1 MGYPLRLVPLH
12 PVLWSSIRFMTCSWP
27 KLRGKLLQNCLHNMV
42 DSIIGY
48 CLAGRMLSLPHR
60 LSSTVEPVSLYVTA
74 VLLCD
79 SVGIHQD
86 DKGNEYSSPKAV
98 WMSVSKQIQ
107 EVNKPDPH
115 SLVISRKT
123 EGEETDCLPRTGWN
137 ANWIFL
143 LAFEN
148 VDIFICPSFLHVLH
162 SQLASHPK

>member
-1 MGYPLRLVPLH
+1 
-12 PVLWSSIRFMTCSWP
+12 
-27 KLRGKLLQNCLHNMV
+27 MV

-74 VLLCD
+74 VLLCN

-123 EGEETDCLPRTGWN
+123 EGEETVCQGQDGTQIEFSSWPLKMLTFSSAHHFCMSYIHNLLHTLNNCLGPKKKKIIIT
-137 ANWIFL
+137 AI
-143 LAFEN
+143 
-148 VDIFICPSFLHVLH
+148 
-162 SQLASHPK
+162 ASELI